1 MSEKLQKVLA
11 SQGLGGR
18 RTMEQWIESGR
29 VTINGRR
36 AQLGDRVELD
46 DRVTVD
52 GKPLR
57 RIIEQ
62 PRHLIYNKPAGQ
74 ICSRDDPEGRP
85 NVFSAL
91 PKLRRGRWIAVGRLD
106 FNTAGLLLFTTDG
119 ELASRLMHPSANI
132 DREYAVRIL
141 GEVQEPQLE
150 AMRQGVMLED
160 GLARF
165 TDIRKGRDE
174 AGANQWYYVVLMEG
188 RNREVRRLFESQGL
202 VVSRLKRVRFGSF
215 FIPSGVKSR
224 QTRPITGKDEVELYR
239 MAGLE
244 PPQVEKRGKA
254 GGQYSPK
261 SERQKVAND
270 QNSVRQGQ
278 SRRAHSPG
286 RSTEETPTRSVKP
299 RRAAE
304 ERSASGRAS
313 RQGESVERGPAR
325 RSQSK
330 FSKPNSRKSR

>member
-36 AQLGDRVELD
+36 AELGDRVEED

-57 RIIEQ
+57 RIIEP

-141 GEVQEPQLE
+141 GEVQESQLE

-165 TDIRKGRDE
+165 TDVRKGRDE
-174 AGANQWYYVVLMEG
+174 SGANQWYYVVLQEG

-215 FIPSGVKSR
+215 FVPSGVKSR
-224 QTRPITGKDEVELYR
+224 RTLAITGKDEVELYR

-244 PPQVEKRGKA
+244 PPQLEKRGK
-254 GGQYSPK
+254 GSGQFSPK
-261 SERQKVAND
+261 AERQKGAND
-270 QNSVRQGQ
+270 QNSARPAQPK
-278 SRRAHSPG
+278 RTYARPP
-286 RSTEETPTRSVKP
+286 STEETSPPSL
-299 RRAAE
+299 RAR
-304 ERSASGRAS
+304 RSAEKRSAPGRAS
-313 RQGESVERGPAR
+313 RQGGSAKPGPAR
-325 RSQSK
+325 RSQAK
-330 FSKPNSRKSR
+330 PSKPGSRKPR